1 MSEALS
7 TLLER
12 ALAARAPLREAW
24 AADPLGPTDAWRL
37 FHGAVEGRPGLTVD
51 RYGPLVLVQTFREAL
66 EPGELGNIEALVE
79 RELTGVEVL
88 CWNHR
93 GAEPAE
99 TPDPGPLA
107 EQPLLCREQGLR
119 FLVQPRHKGQDPWL
133 FLDFRA
139 GRRAVRQRVAELGA
153 APSVLNLFS
162 YTCTA
167 GVAAVAGGAGEAWN
181 VDHAESA
188 LDVGKDNFSIHRS
201 SQDGEQ
207 RPDKKA
213 FQLVKADVIPT
224 LRQLAG
230 LKVRGRAARRRYP
243 RFEPRRFDLV
253 ILDPPTFSKGP
264 FGAVDLVRDYPSL
277 FKPALL
283 ATRSGGALLATNHV
297 STVDLDDWLDVLRR
311 CAEKAGR
318 PLQDVEVIVPDP
330 DFPSPDGRHPLKLA
344 WCRV

>member
-1 MSEALS
+1 MSGD
-7 TLLER
+7 LEKSLHE

-24 AADPLGPTDAWRL
+24 AADPLGPTDAFRL

-51 RYGPLVLVQTFREAL
+51 RYGPLVLVQSFREPPEA
-66 EPGELGNIEALVE
+66 EELGLIEAFIEAGLE
-79 RELTGVEVL
+79 GVEVF
-88 CWNHR
+88 CWRHR
-93 GAEPAE
+93 GPERVE
-99 TPDPGPLA
+99 TPHPGPLA

-119 FLVQPRHKGQDPWL
+119 YLVQARHRGQDPWL

-139 GRRAVRQRVAELGA
+139 GRRAVRERVAGLA
-153 APSVLNLFS
+153 TAPTVLNLFS

-167 GVAAVAGGAGEAWN
+167 GVSAMAGGATEVWN
-181 VDHAESA
+181 VDFAESA
-188 LDVGKDNFSIHRS
+188 LEVGKDNFSIHRS
-201 SQDGEQ
+201 SQPGGQ
-207 RPDKKA
+207 RPAKKA

-230 LKVRGRAARRRYP
+230 LKLRGRAARRRYK

-264 FGAVDLVRDYPSL
+264 FGAVDLVRDYPAL

-297 STVDLDDWLDVLRR
+297 ASVDLEDWLSGLRR

-318 PLQDVEVIVPDP
+318 PLQDIEVIAPDG
-330 DFPSPDGRHPLKLA
+330 DFPSPDGRHPLKMA